1 MSKKLVAYFSASG
14 VTKSVA
20 ERIAKVANADLFE
33 IKPTMPYTNAD
44 LDWRDK
50 TSRSSVEM
58 SNPDSR
64 PKIANKLDNMADYD
78 IVLIG
83 FPIWWYVAPTIIDTF
98 VESYDLSGKTIVP
111 FATSGGSGMGKTVDV
126 LSKLSPNAKWQT
138 GKMANGISEKEIKNW
153 VQIVS
158 LADVYTA
165 LRAKRIYKP
174 AYSKEEA
181 LEIIKKGL
189 CGKFSREYL
198 IAFENYMKKLF

>member
-1 MSKKLVAYFSASG
+1 MHHH
-14 VTKSVA
+14 
-20 ERIAKVANADLFE
+20 ERIDGNG
-33 IKPTMPYTNAD
+33 Y
-44 LDWRDK
+44 
-50 TSRSSVEM
+50 
-58 SNPDSR
+58 PDH
-64 PKIANKLDNMADYD
+64 L
-78 IVLIG
+78 
-83 FPIWWYVAPTIIDTF
+83 
-98 VESYDLSGKTIVP
+98 
-111 FATSGGSGMGKTVDV
+111 
-126 LSKLSPNAKWQT
+126 
-138 GKMANGISEKEIKNW
+138 KEIKNW